1 MGKQRSQRKV
11 SEGYRR
17 RLQTWTQE
25 AINESDLSYRDF
37 IDKVIR
43 ETGVKI
49 SYGGLQCWIKG
60 QIKNEISEKSILAIS
75 KYKGDANIEVTRK
88 WLWGDDFPQP
98 DKELGKILAW
108 LKQAKPEDVAQVVQA
123 GANVLAEAVKEESV
137 VLPDIAIQAR
147 KAGIS
152 VEELI
157 ETSILD
163 RPGIQL
169 AELYLEGA
177 VEDVHIAI
185 KAELEMALKQLV
197 KETKEDKRNESTEEK
212 AEEQNGKNV

>member
-1 MGKQRSQRKV
+1 MGKQRSQRRV

-25 AINESDLSYRDF
+25 AINESNLSYRDF
-37 IDKVIR
+37 IEKVIR

-60 QIKNEISEKSILAIS
+60 QVKNEISEKSILAIS
-75 KYKGDANIEVTRK
+75 KYRGDANIEVTRK
-88 WLWGDDFPQP
+88 WLWGNDFPQP

-137 VLPDIAIQAR
+137 VLPAIAITAQE
-147 KAGIS
+147 AGIS
-152 VEELI
+152 FEEI
-157 ETSILD
+157 VQSSVLD
-163 RPGIQL
+163 RPGRQL
-169 AELYLEGA
+169 AELYLEGT
-177 VEDVHIAI
+177 VEDVHIAV
-185 KAELEMALKQLV
+185 KAELEAALKQLIKEV
-197 KETKEDKRNESTEEK
+197 KGSKDSTNVG
-212 AEEQNGKNV
+212 EQNEKSA

>member
-1 MGKQRSQRKV
+1 MGKQRSQRRV

-25 AINESDLSYRDF
+25 AINESNLSYRDF
-37 IDKVIR
+37 IEKVIR

-60 QIKNEISEKSILAIS
+60 QVKNEISEKSILAIS
-75 KYKGDANIEVTRK
+75 KYRGDANIEVTRQ
-88 WLWGDDFPQP
+88 WLWGDDFPKP

-137 VLPDIAIQAR
+137 VLPAIAITAQE
-147 KAGIS
+147 AGIS
-152 VEELI
+152 FEEI
-157 ETSILD
+157 VQSSVLD
-163 RPGIQL
+163 RPGRQL
-169 AELYLEGA
+169 AELYLEGT
-177 VEDVHIAI
+177 VEDVHIAV
-185 KAELEMALKQLV
+185 KAELEAALKQLIKEV
-197 KETKEDKRNESTEEK
+197 KGSKDSKNVG
-212 AEEQNGKNV
+212 EQNEKSA